1 MSGLKVEKRERENSR
16 QLVGRFIRSLRKS
29 GLVYRAKKNRYGRFI
44 RSLRKSGL
52 VYRAKKNRYTQKPLS
67 NQLKKKAALRKEELK
82 KKYERLE
89 KLGKTR

>member
-29 GLVYRAKKNRYGRFI
+29 GLVYRAKK
-44 RSLRKSGL
+44 S
-52 VYRAKKNRYTQKPLS
+52 RYTQKPLS
-67 NQLKKKAALRKEELK
+67 DQLKKRAALRKEDLK

>member
-29 GLVYRAKKNRYGRFI
+29 GLVYRAKKYRYAEK
-44 RSLRKSGL
+44 SLSG
-52 VYRAKKNRYTQKPLS
+52 
-67 NQLKKKAALRKEELK
+67 QLKKKAALRREELK

-89 KLGKTR
+89 KLGRTR

>member
-16 QLVGRFIRSLRKS
+16 QLV
-29 GLVYRAKKNRYGRFI
+29 GRFI

>member
-29 GLVYRAKKNRYGRFI
+29 GLVYRAKKNRYMQR
-44 RSLRKSGL
+44 
-52 VYRAKKNRYTQKPLS
+52 PLS